1 MLLNQMKNFILQIV
15 FLCVTVKV
23 AVAEPSIKVKTES
36 ESRFVYEP
44 FTLRVEV
51 VAQQKPKN
59 LRLQD
64 GSDYKVI
71 SLSDGTV
78 LSYTSE
84 NTTTFFI
91 EIVASVSGVVT
102 IAPVEVQVG
111 DRILQSSP
119 LRLSVGQPH
128 RSENSKIDI
137 VFSCTNL
144 YVDQAVEMKV
154 CWSSRTPF
162 VQYQELIFEIPLLR
176 SAALAVYPVE
186 PDVPEEQRICLP
198 VNGQRIIAQRSGD
211 GQKERLCFKYILVP
225 LRAGELVSDALHVTA
240 ALMLDKQNSNQ
251 YPSYFN
257 NNFFAAAQPNSRFVR
272 VYFDAPISALS
283 VSALPEQ
290 GRTSLFCGIAGSMK
304 MQTRLSPEKV
314 KVGNPVMLE
323 IELSEMLF
331 GGQLKALPTA
341 LFDNIGVDFKVTR
354 EPIQSSESLSGR
366 RFVYALRPL
375 RTAINCF
382 PGLAL
387 QIFDTQS
394 RQYRMLRTEPLELE
408 VNAHNGRRIFVP
420 AQTEPEKKMER
431 LKGIQG
437 NIKERNMLMSLY
449 NVLEFI
455 GTYAWFFW
463 LGVPLIWLASRRWLD
478 KTERCRTD
486 PAYARAVQAWR
497 TFRRK
502 VGSDEELALR
512 GYLADRFDWRAE
524 AVTAESCATELR
536 RMGLKAERVAEVRK
550 YLQQAEARKYSPYHQ
565 DAGNMCGQARR
576 IVHALERA
584 LPLTLIALLLFSGR
598 LYALEPDALFRQA
611 LELQNV
617 KPDQAQ
623 PLFIEAALG
632 YEARR
637 SHFNAANSWYFA
649 GETGHALAAYLA
661 AERRAPFRREIRE
674 SINFIRMQRNNKLN
688 TEKHGVADIL
698 KLSERLCRFDIRLLL
713 GVLTCFYLG
722 AWGFYFG
729 KRIRGSL
736 PPPSFCRAYGVVTAT
751 LLILVLYCVFQ
762 PRRGVIIRSTQARLG
777 PGYAYDKAY
786 ENALAEAT
794 EFQWRGIDS
803 DWVQAHLA
811 DDNTVWLHRSTCV
824 RVVH

>member
-1 MLLNQMKNFILQIV
+1 MKKFILHIAV
-15 FLCVTVKV
+15 LCVAVKAV
-23 AVAEPSIKVKTES
+23 AAEPSIAVKTES

-44 FTLRVEV
+44 FTLRVDV
-51 VAQQKPKN
+51 VAQQKPEN

-64 GSDYKVI
+64 GSDYKVA
-71 SLSDGTV
+71 SLSGGTV
-78 LSYTSE
+78 LSYTPK

-111 DRILQSSP
+111 DRILRSAP
-119 LRLSVGQPH
+119 LRLNVGQPH
-128 RSENSKIDI
+128 RNEDSKIDI

-144 YVDQAVEMKV
+144 YVGQAVKMEV

-186 PDVPEEQRICLP
+186 PDVPEEKRICLP
-198 VNGQRIIAQRSGD
+198 VNDQRIIAQRSGD
-211 GQKERLCFKYILVP
+211 GQKERLCFTYMLVP
-225 LRAGELVSDALHVTA
+225 IKAGELVSDVLNFAA

-257 NNFFAAAQPNSRFVR
+257 NNFFAAAQINSRYER

-283 VSALPEQ
+283 VRALPEQ

-314 KVGNPVMLE
+314 KVGDPMMLE

-331 GGQLKALPTA
+331 GGQLKALPAA

-354 EPIQSSESLSGR
+354 EPIQSGESLSGR

-375 RTAINCF
+375 RTGITCF

-394 RQYRMLRTEPLELE
+394 GQYRMLRTRPLELE
-408 VNAHNGRRIFVP
+408 VNADNGRKLFVP
-420 AQTEPEKKMER
+420 AQTGPEKKMER

-455 GTYAWFFW
+455 GTYAWVFW
-463 LGVPLIWLASRRWLD
+463 LGAPLAWLASRRWLD

-486 PAYARAVQAWR
+486 PAYARAVRAWR
-497 TFRRK
+497 TFRRR

-512 GYLADRFDWRAE
+512 GYLADRFNWQAE
-524 AVTAESCATELR
+524 AVTAESCAAELR
-536 RMGLKAERVAEVRK
+536 QMGLNAERVAEVRK
-550 YLQQAEARKYSPYHQ
+550 YLQQAEARKYSPCHRN
-565 DAGNMCGQARR
+565 AGNMRGQARR
-576 IVHALERA
+576 IVRALERA
-584 LPLTLIALLLFSGR
+584 LPLTLIFLLLFPGR

-611 LELQNV
+611 LELQNA
-617 KPDQAQ
+617 KPDQAR

-632 YEARR
+632 YEERR

-661 AERRAPFRREIRE
+661 AESRAPFRREIRE
-674 SINFIRMQRNNKLN
+674 SINFIRMQRSDKLD
-688 TEKHGVADIL
+688 TEMHGVAAIL
-698 KLSERLCRFDIRLLL
+698 KLPARLCRFDIRLLL

-722 AWGFYFG
+722 AWGFYFV
-729 KRIRGSL
+729 KRIRGLL
-736 PPPSFCRAYGVVTAT
+736 PSHPFCRAYGVVTAA

-762 PRRGVIIRSTQARLG
+762 PRRGVVIRSTQARLG
-777 PGYAYDKAY
+777 PGYAYDDAY
-786 ENALAEAT
+786 KNVLAEAT
-794 EFQWRGIDS
+794 EFQWRGTEG

-811 DDNTVWLHRSTCV
+811 DGNTVWLHCSACV
-824 RVVH
+824 RVVR